1 MSVGGIIEDAV
12 NERISLC
19 ENIKSKENHVLY
31 VNIETDFI

>member
-12 NERISLC
+12 NERISLY
-19 ENIKSKENHVLY
+19 ENKKSKENHVLY